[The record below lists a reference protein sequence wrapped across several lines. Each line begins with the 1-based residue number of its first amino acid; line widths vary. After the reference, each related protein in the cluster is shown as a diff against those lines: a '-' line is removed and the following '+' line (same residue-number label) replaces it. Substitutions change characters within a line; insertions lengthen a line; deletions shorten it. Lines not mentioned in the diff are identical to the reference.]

1 MPSPTE
7 VINHAL
13 DLNAISPISDID
25 GTDAKSQKCKRIYEM
40 ALPEVFEEDEWNA
53 AKTRVAIA
61 VDETAPISEWTYAYT
76 LPADCGRI
84 VRINDDDAIAW
95 EEEGRKILCEETT
108 PIYLEYIKTTVTD
121 PNQWSASFRRAFHTY
136 LKARYAEAFPQDG
149 DKASVSMEEYEQSLQ
164 KASAKDGQSG
174 PVHVPNV
181 TTLTTRIR
189 VY

>member
-13 DLNAISPISDID
+13 DLNNVSPIDSID
-25 GTDAKSQKCKRIYEM
+25 GEDAKSQKCRRIYEM

-53 AKTRVAIA
+53 AKTRVAVA
-61 VDETAPISEWTYAYT
+61 ADVETPLSEWTYQYT

-84 VRINDDDAIAW
+84 VRINDDDTIEW
-95 EEEGRKILCEETT
+95 EEEGRKILTDEAS

-149 DKASVSMEEYEQSLQ
+149 DKAANSITEYEHALQ

-174 PVHVPNV
+174 PVHTPEVS
-181 TTLTTRIR
+181 TLTTGIR
-189 VY
+189 RY